1 MKQSLS
7 LSLLKNNK
15 SKLVAA
21 KGQIAAKMNDE
32 TVILNSN
39 SGVYYGLNSIGETI
53 WNLIQQPKTF
63 AEVRD
68 AMLTKY
74 EVSSEQCQ
82 SDLLSLL
89 EQLQSEG
96 LIQIINE
103 ANPQIS

>member
-1 MKQSLS
+1 MSLS
-7 LSLLKNNK
+7 LFKSSE

-21 KGQIAAKMNDE
+21 KGQIAAKMDGE
-32 TVILNSN
+32 IVILNSN
-39 SGVYYGLNSIGETI
+39 SGVYYGLNPIGATI

-68 AMLTKY
+68 AILTKY
-74 EVSSEQCQ
+74 QVSSEQCQ
-82 SDLLSLL
+82 SDLLSLI

-103 ANPQIS
+103 ANP